1 MVVCVGRKITLN
13 AASQSHERIDMRD
26 SIFRIASAVFIA
38 GLLLSASPNSVLAY
52 GGPGSVISGIGTLL
66 AAVAAVFA
74 ALFGFIWFPLKR
86 LYQKLT
92 EDREEEAEGA

>member
-1 MVVCVGRKITLN
+1 MTTMI
-13 AASQSHERIDMRD
+13 
-26 SIFRIASAVFIA
+26 RIALAALLV
-38 GLLLSASPNSVLAY
+38 GLALFTTPDAAYAY
-52 GGPGSVISGIGTLL
+52 GGPGSVISGIGTLI

-92 EDREEEAEGA
+92 EDPEEEAEGA

>member
-1 MVVCVGRKITLN
+1 MMTMIRVMLT
-13 AASQSHERIDMRD
+13 
-26 SIFRIASAVFIA
+26 
-38 GLLLSASPNSVLAY
+38 GLLVGLVLFATPDVAYAY

-92 EDREEEAEGA
+92 EDSEEEAEGA

>member
-1 MVVCVGRKITLN
+1 MMTMIRVALT
-13 AASQSHERIDMRD
+13 
-26 SIFRIASAVFIA
+26 
-38 GLLLSASPNSVLAY
+38 GLLVGLALFVTPDAAYAY
-52 GGPGSVISGIGTLL
+52 GGPGSVISGIGTLI

-92 EDREEEAEGA
+92 EDPEEEAEGA